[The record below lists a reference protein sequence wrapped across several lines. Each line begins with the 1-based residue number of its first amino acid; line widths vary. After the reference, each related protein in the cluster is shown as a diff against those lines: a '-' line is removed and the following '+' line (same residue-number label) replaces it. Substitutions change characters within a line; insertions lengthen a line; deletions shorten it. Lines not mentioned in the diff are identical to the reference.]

1 MSKQCELSTATKNYL
16 AEFHC
21 ILNRMVSGMT
31 SAELN
36 NSISHNFIVQMI
48 PHHQAAI
55 EMSENILKYTNNP
68 ELKNI
73 ASGIITEQKK
83 SIENM
88 CSIECICEKPEN
100 SEKAL
105 NSYEHNM
112 RNIMYKM
119 FCRMENANENNRV
132 NCNFMYEMIPH
143 HIGAVEMSELTLKYD
158 ICKQLKPILYAIIRS
173 QKEGI
178 EEMRNLLKCI
188 DC

>member
-1 MSKQCELSTATKNYL
+1 MENNVRNASTKEYL
-16 AEFHC
+16 KKYDE
-21 ILNRMVSGMT
+21 ILNNMEKQMLSQNIT
-31 SAELN
+31 
-36 NSISHNFIVQMI
+36 NSITLDFIKCMV